1 MQSRLFREALLL
13 VLSCGTFSLMAQ
25 RAESFGGTIDI
36 QGSRT
41 KITGTLTDATA
52 IMTVTKR
59 NVASTKGQTITVER
73 ESDAAS
79 PKLYQAVSTNEV
91 LPKVIFKVFKPG
103 DPTKYK
109 IITLEN
115 ALITKVSKGTK
126 PPGTA
131 KPNTDTHEKEE
142 IAFTFTK
149 ISVEFFGG
157 STSTTDDWTANNQ

>member
-1 MQSRLFREALLL
+1 MQSRLFPAALLL
-13 VLSCGTFSLMAQ
+13 VLSFGTFSVLAQ
-25 RAESFGGTIDI
+25 RAESFGGSIDI

-41 KITGTLTDATA
+41 KITGALTDATA
-52 IMTVTKR
+52 IMAITKR
-59 NVASTKGQTITVER
+59 NVATAKGQTITVER
-73 ESDAAS
+73 ETDAAS
-79 PKLYQAVSTNEV
+79 PKLYQAVSANEM
-91 LPKVIFKVFKPG
+91 LPKVIFKVYKPG

-109 IITLEN
+109 IITLGN
-115 ALITKVSKGTK
+115 ALITKVSKGPK
-126 PPGTA
+126 QPSTA